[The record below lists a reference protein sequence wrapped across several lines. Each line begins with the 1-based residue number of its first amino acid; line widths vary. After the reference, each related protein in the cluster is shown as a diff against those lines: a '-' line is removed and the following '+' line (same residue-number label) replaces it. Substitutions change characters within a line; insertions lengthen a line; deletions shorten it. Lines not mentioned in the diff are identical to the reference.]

1 MSIGIDS
8 VTAQVSGTSWTRRVA
23 RRVLA
28 VPLVGKLIGANIVV
42 VAAAMLMHALAFSGD
57 GGVGLTTFVIALSAA
72 LLVNLFLVQLALRP
86 IDELKELA
94 ERVSSGEFDARGTP
108 SPFADEDLSRLGET
122 INGLLDALAAE
133 RRRIQ
138 DLGAQVVR
146 AQDLERARMSRE
158 LHDSIAQTLAAV
170 RFQLAAAGREG
181 DAGELRNRLAAANGM
196 ISAAMDEVVN
206 VSYSL
211 HSRVAEDLGLEA
223 ALDTLSRQMHARSGM
238 EVTVAV
244 TPVSVVLPGNISAT
258 LFRVA
263 EEALRD
269 VEMRGPGGSA
279 TVNVMSRN
287 RTVRM
292 EVTRPD
298 RGDEETLTYT
308 PGLAS
313 VKDRVLL
320 AGGKMSIDTTP
331 NGGHRV
337 TVELN
342 TLKAAS

>member
-1 MSIGIDS
+1 MSILVDS
-8 VTAQVSGTSWTRRVA
+8 LTARGAGRGWTRRIS

-28 VPLVGKLIGANIVV
+28 VPLVGKLIGANVII
-42 VAAAMLMHALAFSGD
+42 VAAAMLMHALAFSGAV
-57 GGVGLTTFVIALSAA
+57 GVTTFAMALTAA

-86 IDELKELA
+86 VDELKELA
-94 ERVSSGEFDARGTP
+94 ERVSGGEFDARGVP

-133 RRRIQ
+133 RKRIQ

-146 AQDLERARMSRE
+146 AQDMERASVSRE

-170 RFQLAAAGREG
+170 RFQLAAARGEA
-181 DAGELRNRLAAANGM
+181 DLGELRNRLAAANGM

-238 EVTVAV
+238 GVAV
-244 TPVSVVLPGNISAT
+244 SVTPLAAALPANISAT

-269 VEMRGPGGSA
+269 LEMQGRGESA
-279 TVNVMSRN
+279 TINVVFLSG
-287 RTVRM
+287 TVRM
-292 EVTRPD
+292 EVTRPG
-298 RGDEETLTYT
+298 RIDEEVSTYT
-308 PGLAS
+308 RGLAS

-320 AGGKMSIDTTP
+320 AGGKMSIDTAP

-337 TVELN
+337 IAELN

>member
-1 MSIGIDS
+1 MSVAIDS
-8 VTAQVSGTSWTRRVA
+8 VAARNAGSGWARRVA

-28 VPLVGKLIGANIVV
+28 VPLVGKLIGANIVI
-42 VAAAMLMHALAFSGD
+42 VAAAMLMHALAFSDAGA
-57 GGVGLTTFVIALSAA
+57 VGSTTFAIALSAA

-86 IDELKELA
+86 VDELKDLA
-94 ERVSSGEFDARGTP
+94 DRVSGGEFDARGAP

-122 INGLLDALAAE
+122 INSLLDALAVE
-133 RRRIQ
+133 RKRIQ

-146 AQDLERARMSRE
+146 AQDLERARVSRE

-170 RFQLAAAGREG
+170 RFQLAAAGREE
-181 DAGELRNRLAAANGM
+181 DHGEMRNRLAAANGM

-223 ALDTLSRQMHARSGM
+223 ALDTLSRQMHTRSGM
-238 EVTVAV
+238 HVEVSV
-244 TPVSVVLPGNISAT
+244 TPLSLVLAGNVSAT

-269 VEMRGPGGSA
+269 LEMHGQGESA
-279 TVNVMSRN
+279 TVSVTARDG
-287 RTVRM
+287 TVRM
-292 EVTRPD
+292 EVTRTGGS
-298 RGDEETLTYT
+298 GDEFPGFT

-320 AGGKMSIDTTP
+320 AGGKMSIDTAP
-331 NGGHRV
+331 NGGSRV
-337 TVELN
+337 IAELN

>member
-1 MSIGIDS
+1 MSVAIDS
-8 VTAQVSGTSWTRRVA
+8 ATARDAGRGWARRVA

-28 VPLVGKLIGANIVV
+28 VPLVGKLIGANIVI
-42 VAAAMLMHALAFSGD
+42 VAAAMLMHALAFSDAGA
-57 GGVGLTTFVIALSAA
+57 VGSTTFAIALSAA

-86 IDELKELA
+86 VDELKGLA
-94 ERVSSGEFDARGTP
+94 ERVSGGEFDARGAP

-122 INGLLDALAAE
+122 INSLLDALAVE
-133 RRRIQ
+133 RKRIQ

-146 AQDLERARMSRE
+146 AQDLERARVSRE

-170 RFQLAAAGREG
+170 RFQLAAAGREE
-181 DAGELRNRLAAANGM
+181 DHGEMRNRLAAANGL

-223 ALDTLSRQMHARSGM
+223 ALDTLSRQMQARSGM
-238 EVTVAV
+238 EVTVSV
-244 TPVSVVLPGNISAT
+244 TPLSVVLAGSVSAT
-258 LFRVA
+258 FFRVA

-269 VEMRGPGGSA
+269 LEMHGQGESA
-279 TVNVMSRN
+279 TVSVTDRN
-287 RTVRM
+287 GTVRM
-292 EVTRPD
+292 EVTRTSGS
-298 RGDEETLTYT
+298 GDEFPGFT

-320 AGGKMSIDTTP
+320 AGGKMSIDTAP
-331 NGGHRV
+331 NGGSRV
-337 TVELN
+337 IAELN

>member
-1 MSIGIDS
+1 MSVAIDL
-8 VTAQVSGTSWTRRVA
+8 VAARNAGSGWARRVA
-23 RRVLA
+23 RGVLA
-28 VPLVGKLIGANIVV
+28 VPLVGKLIGANIVI
-42 VAAAMLMHALAFSGD
+42 VAAAMLMHAFAFSDAGA
-57 GGVGLTTFVIALSAA
+57 VGSTTFAIALSAA

-86 IDELKELA
+86 VDELKDLA
-94 ERVSSGEFDARGTP
+94 ERVSGGEFDARGAP

-122 INGLLDALAAE
+122 INCLLDALAIE
-133 RRRIQ
+133 RKRIQ

-146 AQDLERARMSRE
+146 AQDLERARVSRE

-170 RFQLAAAGREG
+170 RFQLAAAGHEE
-181 DAGELRNRLAAANGM
+181 DHGELRNRLAAANGL
-196 ISAAMDEVVN
+196 ISAVLDEVVN

-223 ALDTLSRQMHARSGM
+223 ALATLSRQMRERSGM
-238 EVTVAV
+238 DVN
-244 TPVSVVLPGNISAT
+244 VSFAPRSLVIQGSVSAT

-269 VEMRGPGGSA
+269 IEMHGRGKAA
-279 TVNVMSRN
+279 TVSVTARDG
-287 RTVRM
+287 TVRM
-292 EVTRPD
+292 EVTRTG
-298 RGDEETLTYT
+298 RSGDESPGFT

-320 AGGKMSIDTTP
+320 AGGKMSIDTVP
-331 NGGHRV
+331 NGGSRV
-337 TVELN
+337 IAELN